1 MRQDQPSMTQS
12 TRAFVVLHHEIPVAA
27 GPPSHWDLM
36 IEANGSLVTWRL
48 PHDWSNS
55 TAQIVERIPDHR
67 LDFLEWEGELDGNR
81 GSVAQVD
88 RGQIVVHAWS
98 DAEISGFLCG
108 REGET
113 LFRIARIVEATEL
126 NQWRLESRQYRPTG
140 QNDAMTIR
148 RQPWFERQF
157 PHGLQGHLLPIV
169 TERLRGTPARI
180 ADRLAR
186 VPHALLVRKKAPSW
200 SIQENVGHLSD
211 VEPLWAA
218 RIADLLSH
226 RDQFLAADLTNRATQ
241 EADHNRANLAD
252 LIERFRSLRTDLV
265 RQLELFP
272 PELVSKTAMHP
283 RLKQAMN
290 VVDLAHFIA
299 EHDDYHL
306 AKISEL
312 LRIDA

>member
-1 MRQDQPSMTQS
+1 MRQGQPTDLRSI
-12 TRAFVVLHHEIPVAA
+12 RAFVVLQHEIPAA
-27 GPPSHWDLM
+27 DQASHWDLM
-36 IEANGSLVTWRL
+36 IEADGALVTWRL
-48 PHDWSNS
+48 PHDWSS
-55 TAQIVERIPDHR
+55 AAAQVVERIPDHR
-67 LDFLEWEGELDGNR
+67 LEFLEWEGELTNNR

-88 RGQIVVHAWS
+88 RGEIVIHAWT
-98 DAEISGFLCG
+98 DDEISGWLSG
-108 REGET
+108 REGQT
-113 LFRIARIVEATEL
+113 LFRIARMVEATDL
-126 NQWRLESRQYRPTG
+126 NRWRLESREYRPSG
-140 QNDAMTIR
+140 QNETMTTQ

-157 PHGLQGHLLPIV
+157 PHGLPGHLLPIV
-169 TERLRGTPARI
+169 IERLRGTPARI

-186 VPHALLVRKKAPSW
+186 VPRTALVRKNDPSW

-218 RIADLLSH
+218 RVADLLSH
-226 RDQFLAADLTNRATQ
+226 RDQFLAADLTNRATI
-241 EADHNRANLAD
+241 EADHNRASLTD
-252 LIERFRSLRTDLV
+252 LIEKFRAQRTDLV

-290 VVDLAHFIA
+290 VVDLAQFIA

-312 LRIDA
+312 LRVDA